1 MKKPSSRGIKAMSA
15 ALLVSAVVGCASFAQ
30 DDAIDAMPRTLADF
44 ELRLADPDTS
54 REPPVV
60 ALVLGGGGL
69 RGFAHIG
76 VLRAIEEAGIEPAI
90 VVGTSAG
97 SIVGAA
103 YASGM
108 SSAGIESEAIGLD
121 LFSLMD
127 FTLSTGG
134 IMRGNKIAS
143 WTERVTRGR
152 PIEHFPRRFAAVAT
166 DLDSASAVVIDH
178 GSAGNAIR
186 SSSAVPGVTVA
197 VPYSKGHLIDGGI
210 TSLVPVRFARA
221 MGADL
226 VIAVDIYCQGSRGAG
241 VGVPAVLHRV
251 MHAQSC
257 LLAVPEMAEA
267 DVLIAP
273 AVEMPGMS
281 DPEGRKA
288 AIEAGYLAAQASLA
302 SFKGQSA
309 QPRKKPAQRGA

>member
-1 MKKPSSRGIKAMSA
+1 MKKPSTRRVKAMSA
-15 ALLVSAVVGCASFAQ
+15 MLLVCAVVGCASFGRN
-30 DDAIDAMPRTLADF
+30 DTIDVAPRNLADF
-44 ELRLADPDTS
+44 GGNAAVSSASGEKA
-54 REPPVV
+54 VI

-76 VLRAIEEAGIEPAI
+76 VLQAIEESGIEPAI

-108 SSAGIESEAIGLD
+108 RSASIESEAISLD

-127 FTLSTGG
+127 FTFSTEG

-143 WTERVTRGR
+143 WTNRMTRNT
-152 PIEHFPRRFAAVAT
+152 PIEKFPRRFAAVAT

-178 GSAGNAIR
+178 GPAGNAVR
-186 SSSAVPGVTVA
+186 SSSAVPGVNMA
-197 VPYSKGHLIDGGI
+197 VPYAKGHLIDGGI

-221 MGADL
+221 MGADI
-226 VIAVDIYCQGSRGAG
+226 VIAVDIYCQGSRGSGLGAS
-241 VGVPAVLHRV
+241 AMLHRT
-251 MHAQSC
+251 MHMQSC

-267 DVLIAP
+267 DILIAP
-273 AVEMPGMS
+273 AVGMPGLS
-281 DPEGRKA
+281 GPEGRKA
-288 AIEAGYLAAQASLA
+288 AIEAGYLAARAALA
-302 SFKGQSA
+302 TFKDLSA
-309 QPRKKPAQRGA
+309 QPRKNAAQRRG